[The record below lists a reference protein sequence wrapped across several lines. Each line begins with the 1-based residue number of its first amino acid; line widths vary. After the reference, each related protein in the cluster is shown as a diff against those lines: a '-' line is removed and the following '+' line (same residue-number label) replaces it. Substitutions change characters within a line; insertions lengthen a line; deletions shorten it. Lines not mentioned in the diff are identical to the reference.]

1 MKWKRTSLFFKT
13 AHAIFF
19 IETLQAFFF
28 LQHRFPHIH
37 WKGMGGFPPLN
48 FFHSFSVS
56 FLPVQLGTVF
66 LLPSLGNNL
75 PRQAAEMCSW
85 GNTSL
90 TVSIPTKHSIIILIS
105 TLVPLLTMNLTDNL
119 CSHVDS
125 QFLLISSAR
134 KNLLTNC
141 MH

>member
-1 MKWKRTSLFFKT
+1 MWNENGPVYFLKQHMLSFLLKRFK
-13 AHAIFF
+13 H
-19 IETLQAFFF
+19 FF

-56 FLPVQLGTVF
+56 FLPAQLGTVF

-105 TLVPLLTMNLTDNL
+105 TLVPLLKRNPTDNL

-125 QFLLISSAR
+125 RYLIIR
-134 KNLLTNC
+134 
-141 MH
+141 